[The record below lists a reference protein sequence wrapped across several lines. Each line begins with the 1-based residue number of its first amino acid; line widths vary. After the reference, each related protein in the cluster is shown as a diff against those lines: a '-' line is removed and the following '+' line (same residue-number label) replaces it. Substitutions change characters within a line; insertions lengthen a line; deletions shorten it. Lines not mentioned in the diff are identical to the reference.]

1 MHRLLF
7 TLYANKD
14 KGTKKTYPYF
24 VDVQNNLLIELHSR
38 LVISLTTVSEVN
50 NNVVKERCPIVQV
63 DGTEYI
69 LLTNQM
75 TTVPRS
81 ILKTEVEPLEQY
93 RQRSIVTEYRN
104 GVRYIPEKRRSSHV
118 HTFAWVCT
126 ESMLIVLLND

>member
-1 MHRLLF
+1 MATFHLTSLPERLIYLQRLLF

-14 KGTKKTYPYF
+14 KGTKKTYSYF
-24 VDVQNNLLIELHSR
+24 VDVQNNLLIELNSR
-38 LVISLTTVSEVN
+38 LVIPLTPVSEIN
-50 NNVVKERCPIVQV
+50 NNVAKERCPIVQV

-81 ILKTEVEPLEQY
+81 TLKSEVAPLEQY

-104 GVRYIPEKRRSSHV
+104 RVS
-118 HTFAWVCT
+118 
-126 ESMLIVLLND
+126 